1 MLRVLRCAAV
11 LLTMVPSVAFAG
23 DAPGDGAPARG
34 VLLLAHGGR
43 AEWNANVEAIAA
55 DVDRQV
61 PTAVAFG
68 MADRKAIAAAVDAL
82 VDRGV
87 GEIVA
92 VPLFVSS
99 HSSVLTATE
108 FLLGLRPT
116 APPELA
122 MFARMSHGAGGGSQA
137 DQSHQGHSPDPEAM
151 TPISSPVPIRMTPA
165 LDAHPLLAD
174 ILATRAAALS
184 TRPEREVVVLVA
196 HGPTSEEDDR
206 RWKANLDVVSRLVA
220 QAVPFAAV
228 RAMTVRDDAP
238 PEVYALAAARLR
250 SFVDG
255 ATSAGARVLVVPVLL
270 SFGGIEDGIR
280 QRLEG
285 LSYAFSETAL
295 APDARLVTW
304 VLAQAAR

>member
-1 MLRVLRCAAV
+1 
-11 LLTMVPSVAFAG
+11 
-23 DAPGDGAPARG
+23 
-34 VLLLAHGGR
+34 
-43 AEWNANVEAIAA
+43 
-55 DVDRQV
+55 
-61 PTAVAFG
+61 
-68 MADRKAIAAAVDAL
+68 
-82 VDRGV
+82 
-87 GEIVA
+87 
-92 VPLFVSS
+92 
-99 HSSVLTATE
+99 
-108 FLLGLRPT
+108 
-116 APPELA
+116 

-206 RWKANLDVVSRLVA
+206 RWKANLDAVSRLVA
-220 QAVPFAAV
+220 QAVPFASV